1 MARIKRLA
9 FGGIVIAIVAALFLS
24 VGGCAKRP
32 GAATPDA
39 ATKKTLGLAYDQ
51 IMNGLTTYFR
61 MEPAERVAGEYNY
74 QGRAAAGAAMLQITG
89 AKSDVSF
96 AALMLYTD
104 RDTSGANAEMLA
116 RFVGNCF
123 PGWRDGV
130 DWTGQAIRQAL
141 VSRKPVLKKVGE
153 RVIGVTVYPTVHGVA
168 VEVRPL

>member
-1 MARIKRLA
+1 
-9 FGGIVIAIVAALFLS
+9 
-24 VGGCAKRP
+24 
-32 GAATPDA
+32 
-39 ATKKTLGLAYDQ
+39 
-51 IMNGLTTYFR
+51 
-61 MEPAERVAGEYNY
+61 
-74 QGRAAAGAAMLQITG
+74 
-89 AKSDVSF
+89 
-96 AALMLYTD
+96 
-104 RDTSGANAEMLA
+104 MLA